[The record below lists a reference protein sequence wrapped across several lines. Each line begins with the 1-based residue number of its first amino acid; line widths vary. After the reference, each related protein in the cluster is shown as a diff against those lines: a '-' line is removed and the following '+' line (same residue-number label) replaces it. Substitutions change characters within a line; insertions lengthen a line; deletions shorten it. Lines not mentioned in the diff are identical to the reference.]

1 VSDLIALRKA
11 LADDHNEPESVDKRK
26 KAEDAIARI
35 LTAARKDVFPLG
47 NWEKRC
53 LAGAITSLRS
63 GKFEQARSM
72 ARRALWP
79 QENRRDSALAR
90 FPLRPGMMTVDE
102 LGREFVAALAVR
114 RKTPERKSD

>member
-1 VSDLIALRKA
+1 MSDLIALRKA
-11 LADDHNEPESVDKRK
+11 LADDPNEPESVDKRK

-35 LTAARKDVFPLG
+35 LTAARQGVFTLG

-72 ARRALWP
+72 ARRTLWP

-90 FPLRPGMMTVDE
+90 FPLRPGMMNVDE

>member
-1 VSDLIALRKA
+1 MSELIALRKA
-11 LADDHNEPESVDKRK
+11 LAVDLEEAAPEAKRQM
-26 KAEDAIARI
+26 AENAIARI
-35 LTAARKDVFPLG
+35 LTALRKGAFPLG

-53 LAGAITSLRS
+53 LAGAITSFRS
-63 GKFEQARSM
+63 GKFDQARSM

-79 QENRRDSALAR
+79 EENRRDPAVAR

-102 LGREFVAALAVR
+102 LSREFVAALAVR